1 MPAPKLP
8 VKRKRN
14 FKNEMSLSEKAY
26 LSIKRMIFGARF
38 LPREPITEL
47 RLTALFEMSRTP
59 VREALKQLRNEGIL
73 ISFGKKGYSLNVPS
87 ITETKDLYEVRILLE
102 SGAARLAAA
111 KIDVSRLEDFRKQF
125 LSHKNSLNSGQEE
138 YRNGEAYPSGDLGRA
153 FHFFII
159 ESTGNTKLRELME
172 KIYDQLAVSRI
183 FAYNPRRKEATDE
196 HLKLVDALMQR
207 DAQKSHTYM
216 EEHLRSGF
224 EILTGIL

>member
-1 MPAPKLP
+1 MRVRSTTLKP
-8 VKRKRN
+8 RRN
-14 FKNEMSLSEKAY
+14 SRNKISLSEKAY
-26 LSIKRMIFGARF
+26 VLIKRMIFSGKI

-47 RLTALFEMSRTP
+47 RLTALFGMSRTP

-73 ISFGKKGYSLNVPS
+73 ISLGKRGYCLNVPS
-87 ITETKDLYEVRILLE
+87 ITETKNLYEVRILLE

-111 KIDVSRLEDFRKQF
+111 KIDLDRLEGFRKQF
-125 LSHKNSLNSGQEE
+125 LSHQNTLNSGQEE
-138 YRNGEAYPSGDLGRA
+138 YRNGEDYPSSDLGRA

-159 ESTGNTKLRELME
+159 ESTGNTKLRELIE

-207 DAQKSHTYM
+207 DAQESHAYM
-216 EEHLRSGF
+216 EEHLRRGF